1 MFQHNRVAAKLS
13 LPRDIRRKLNDPASL
28 DAQAPLLDTKVQ

>member
-13 LPRDIRRKLNDPASL
+13 LPRDIRRKLNNPASL
-28 DAQAPLLDTKVQ
+28 DAPASLLDTMVQ